1 MRNPY
6 LILIGPVRGVVFA
19 GPVVFEVLLLVSSSS
34 VIAHWF
40 RFWLWSLTLGLA
52 RWTLSS
58 AISFNLRKLQ
68 SVCKS
73 FLGQGPDGFHGR
85 FASGADIDEEF
96 VLLDSEDENVPISD
110 REINL
115 LPRWVVSVESF
126 EKLRVSVKAR
136 QGGLVFRGVV
146 DFKPQ
151 GMGANSRT
159 LDMGFCK
166 MESTVDWSFFPP
178 YSAT

>member
-1 MRNPY
+1 FSNRP
-6 LILIGPVRGVVFA
+6 LISLLIMKSYTR
-19 GPVVFEVLLLVSSSS
+19 LS
-34 VIAHWF
+34 
-40 RFWLWSLTLGLA
+40 TLD
-52 RWTLSS
+52 
-58 AISFNLRKLQ
+58 FKLGHI
-68 SVCKS
+68 S

-115 LPRWVVSVESF
+115 LPR
-126 EKLRVSVKAR
+126 VSVKAR

-166 MESTVDWSFFPP
+166 MEFTVD
-178 YSAT
+178 